1 MPLFD
6 APRLWKAAFRSE
18 HGKIKVTDAI
28 KKTPGSLTCLGSAV
42 SRCLNLGFWT
52 ARQGVSG
59 IGGLPLCRP
68 NVYTCVLLLLLG
80 HK

>member
-6 APRLWKAAFRSE
+6 APRLWKAAFTSG

-42 SRCLNLGFWT
+42 RRCLNLGFWT

-59 IGGLPLCRP
+59 MGVCRSAGLML
-68 NVYTCVLLLLLG
+68 TFVLLLLLG